1 MKKLTITLFILF
13 TMLISTAFTQDFIEL
28 NNGQDSQIN
37 GLLVSYTVVKKGNKK
52 GMDLYRLT
60 ATITNQGGDYMQIF
74 STSPEIYVQKAE
86 NSLAYFQF
94 TNATGKGLS
103 ATSGRFYPK
112 PMYIKVSYKYKKC
125 PPIAKD
131 EDPYEHRTK
140 SAIIGTKFAAGSTL
154 SKVYNIRVAEGET
167 PKVRVMIY

>member
-1 MKKLTITLFILF
+1 MKKLTFALFILF
-13 TMLISTAFTQDFIEL
+13 SMLTSTAFSQDFIEL
-28 NNGQDSQIN
+28 TDGQDSQIN
-37 GLLVSYTVVKKGNKK
+37 GLLVSYTVIKKGNKK

-60 ATITNQGGDYMQIF
+60 ATITNQGADYIQIF
-74 STSPEIYVQKAE
+74 STSPEIYIEKAE

-112 PMYIKVSYKYKKC
+112 PMYIKVPYKFKKC

-140 SAIIGTKFAAGSTL
+140 SALIGTKFAAGSTL
-154 SKVYNIRVAEGET
+154 SKVFNIRVPEGET
-167 PKVRVMIY
+167 PQVRVMIY